1 DKEREREKRKALI
14 SEPVGEVRHTCH
26 VGIDGTAF
34 GLLQLDKKEL
44 VPPSVSPSAAHTN
57 GTAAHPHLGP
67 SLSQVS
73 SPVLLRSTGAREGI
87 SVRETM
93 SLRDVIPN
101 KDSVI
106 FREVVS
112 PPISRAPS
120 QPPPSTSSQASP
132 QLRPSVSPSAPPL
145 TESAANSMN
154 RSMQE
159 EFTELTSLNS
169 TGGFS
174 RSDETTRHR
183 PPISAS
189 ASRNDLGRS
198 YAQESARD
206 VTNTSVAYTGPA
218 TADTIL
224 CDEVEHLERDLTD
237 FSLSSLNDLVDDT
250 RPLIS
255 GNGRPPGRTKSDQ
268 QVSFPVL
275 SAISRI
281 GSGLYGA

>member
-1 DKEREREKRKALI
+1 MLTLSSDLFALRPYLVSRKTSTVQRLQIVERLPQTVRAVCDCRDSASDHLQFRKDDLIVVIDRTPSSYPDGYYWLGSLRNGRTGLFRPTDTVAHLGAENPSTVEVISSGCVAKSIDKKEKEEKKSTKKDKEREREKRKALI

-44 VPPSVSPSAAHTN
+44 VPPSVSPSTAHTN
-57 GTAAHPHLGP
+57 GTPAHSHLGP

-101 KDSVI
+101 KDSVV

-145 TESAANSMN
+145 TGKS
-154 RSMQE
+154 
-159 EFTELTSLNS
+159 F
-169 TGGFS
+169 
-174 RSDETTRHR
+174 
-183 PPISAS
+183 
-189 ASRNDLGRS
+189 NDRVGRM
-198 YAQESARD
+198 
-206 VTNTSVAYTGPA
+206 A
-218 TADTIL
+218 T
-224 CDEVEHLERDLTD
+224 
-237 FSLSSLNDLVDDT
+237 
-250 RPLIS
+250 
-255 GNGRPPGRTKSDQ
+255 
-268 QVSFPVL
+268 
-275 SAISRI
+275 
-281 GSGLYGA
+281 